1 MMLDALAD
9 DFTKSLIVGLMGSL
23 AGVMGSFG
31 LVLYQSKMAQRARID
46 EVAEKVLSIT
56 ARML

>member
-1 MMLDALAD
+1 MLDALAD

-23 AGVMGSFG
+23 AGVM
-31 LVLYQSKMAQRARID
+31 ARID